1 MVAVRGAHL
10 KENEEFELGEWI
22 TSLEQ
27 DKNTSKKL
35 TEVYKQCQELVAS
48 HEEGQLLLWR
58 GREMIEILITLSM
71 DKPTLIAAQLFPL
84 VSSGVLDRDTLTENY
99 NKEIEKLI
107 DGVEEMDAIGQLN
120 ASVDAESASS
130 QVDNIRR

>member
-10 KENEEFELGEWI
+10 KENETFELDEWI

-35 TEVYKQCQELVAS
+35 TEVYKQCQELVSS

-58 GREMIEILITLSM
+58 AREMIKI
-71 DKPTLIAAQLFPL
+71 
-84 VSSGVLDRDTLTENY
+84 
-99 NKEIEKLI
+99 
-107 DGVEEMDAIGQLN
+107 
-120 ASVDAESASS
+120 
-130 QVDNIRR
+130 